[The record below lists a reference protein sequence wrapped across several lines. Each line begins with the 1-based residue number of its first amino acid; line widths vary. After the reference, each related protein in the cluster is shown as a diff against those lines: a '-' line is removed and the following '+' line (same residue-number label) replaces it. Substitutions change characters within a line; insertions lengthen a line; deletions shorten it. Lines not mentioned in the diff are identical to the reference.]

1 MIKKLVI
8 IMNIWCTL
16 LMLNGMEL
24 NKDQEKPSVTI
35 EIPELKLGNLH
46 KSQLI
51 SSSGPKTPIS
61 GVSEIGNLVKARSV
75 LRQKTA
81 RKEDLS
87 VRSKILVGNDEIN
100 MNNVRGLE
108 ELGLQQ
114 KKLNSIEEN
123 NNWGY
128 LKTFNA
134 TLYDFAQVH
143 DMSFE
148 EIIEYANLLQQFHLT
163 PEAVVEQIKQTNKL
177 GSLKPADWEIEH
189 YKKIQQKD
197 PAKYEEVMLNFMKEI
212 FDKED
217 GKSQRSTIH
226 REHLTAQ
233 SNQIIGQ
240 NGYIQ
245 KLTVGNV
252 VGAIATII
260 MAIWGIYGQ
269 IASTLPANQQNNT
282 L

>member
-8 IMNIWCTL
+8 IMNVWCTL
-16 LMLNGMEL
+16 LMLNGMKL
-24 NKDQEKPSVTI
+24 NKDEEQPSVTI
-35 EIPELKLGNLH
+35 EIPELKLDNLH

-87 VRSKILVGNDEIN
+87 IRGKILVGNDEIN
-100 MNNVRGLE
+100 MNNVKGLE
-108 ELGLQQ
+108 ELGLEQ
-114 KKLNSIEEN
+114 KKLNSIEEAK
-123 NNWGY
+123 NWGH

-134 TLYDFAQVH
+134 TLYDFAQSH

-148 EIIEYANLLQQFHLT
+148 DATIYADLLQRFHLA

-177 GSLKPADWEIEH
+177 GSLKPDAWEIKH
-189 YKKIQQKD
+189 YEKIQQKD

-226 REHLTAQ
+226 SEHLTAQ
-233 SNQIIGQ
+233 SNQIAGQ
-240 NGYIQ
+240 NGFIQ
-245 KLTVGNV
+245 KLTVGSV
-252 VGAIATII
+252 VGAISTIV
-260 MAIWGIYGQ
+260 MGAWAVYGQ
-269 IASTLPANQQNNT
+269 IYSSLPANQKNCT
-282 L
+282 M